1 MVPTY
6 SNFSC
11 ISLKGN
17 NLFIQRLK
25 ATCISF
31 SVNCLYTLPIFQW
44 NLFFYYFQKGAHLVL
59 GRSFFS
65 TLISS
70 FLVCH
75 FFLEIVYETWFYKC
89 FWFLYNLI
97 SHFLSFMTSRFWV
110 INLKRSF
117 FIARLWLIFTLFFLV
132 LLWFYFYI

>member
-6 SNFSC
+6 SDFSC

-31 SVNCLYTLPIFQW
+31 SVNCLYTLPIFVW
-44 NLFFYYFQKGAHLVL
+44 SLFFYCFQKGAHLVL

-89 FWFLYNLI
+89 FWFLFNLI

-110 INLKRSF
+110 INLKKVF
-117 FIARLWLIFTLFFLV
+117 FHCKVMTNFHIVFSWT
-132 LLWFYFYI
+132 LWFYFYI